1 MTVARLVR
9 VAGRVQGVFFRA
21 WTRSEAEALGVS
33 GWVCNLADGSVEALI
48 EGEPI
53 AVETLVDRLRRG
65 PPDAW
70 SLACRLRN
78 ASRAPIGALSSGTTD
93 REGPASGRRG
103 FQRGARS
110 L

>member
-65 PPDAW
+65 PPDA
-70 SLACRLRN
+70 CV
-78 ASRAPIGALSSGTTD
+78 ASVSVEECEPGAN
-93 REGPASGRRG
+93 RG
-103 FQRGARS
+103 FVVRHD
-110 L
+110 